1 VTTNE
6 TTATPTPW
14 PTRDQV
20 ITALGTMQDR
30 DDLHPNWRS
39 VLGRLRPEAER
50 HTALRA
56 ARELLERERQAL
68 AGETGTE
75 PVHAR
80 PSADMAIFDA
90 IAKVGELE
98 TMALCR
104 YVRCGQAAL
113 ELVAAGGVPVSSGE
127 SLPGERP
134 RVDGEGSPLLPE
146 PGEGPGDLRVSEALA
161 EVPGVD
167 LLHMALRQFAAQEWE
182 DAFGCNEYCDEL
194 EDGCGGGPHI
204 PEHMIDEANQIERER
219 TARPSTWPTTPTRP
233 PGHSVT
239 AFVSGSAPGPARKGL
254 GEATADAPPSAHHR
268 RPLTI
273 AWPFRILWT

>member
-50 HTALRA
+50 HRP
-56 ARELLERERQAL
+56 ARRPGAMERERQAL

-80 PSADMAIFDA
+80 PSGELAVFDA

-104 YVRCGQAAL
+104 YACCAQAAL
-113 ELVAAGGVPVSSGE
+113 ELVATGAAPASWSE
-127 SLPGERP
+127 PLPGERP
-134 RVDGEGSPLLPE
+134 RVDGAGLPLLPE
-146 PGEGPGDLRVSEALA
+146 PGEGLGDLRVPETLVDA
-161 EVPGVD
+161 PGVD
-167 LLHMALRQFAAQEWE
+167 LLHVALRQFAALEAAAQEWE
-182 DAFGCNEYCDEL
+182 DTFGCNEYCDEL
-194 EDGCGGGPHI
+194 EDGCHGGPH
-204 PEHMIDEANQIERER
+204 PRAHDRRGQRDRAGDG
-219 TARPSTWPTTPTRP
+219 AR
-233 PGHSVT
+233 
-239 AFVSGSAPGPARKGL
+239 A
-254 GEATADAPPSAHHR
+254 
-268 RPLTI
+268 
-273 AWPFRILWT
+273 